1 VENQLLKL
9 LEYRNVLG
17 VLTTSI
23 DGLLVAA
30 VAVDTADAEIIAAS
44 TTGYEN
50 EDYRVATSEYGS
62 LHVARG
68 TEMRLIVLAEPGT
81 DVSGLRELMVQH
93 LENIEES
100 IRV

>member
-1 VENQLLKL
+1 VENHLLEL

-17 VLTTSI
+17 VLTTTI

-30 VAVDTADAEIIAAS
+30 VAVDTTDAEIIAAS
-44 TTGYEN
+44 TAGYEN
-50 EDYRVATSEYGS
+50 EDYRVTTSEYGS

-68 TEMRLIVLAEPGT
+68 NEMRLIVLAET
-81 DVSGLRELMVQH
+81 DTDASGLRELMVRQ
-93 LENIEES
+93 LEAIEES